1 MRVALIHATPASM
14 APIENAFAKLWPE
27 AAAKLQH
34 LLDGSLSKDVAA
46 AGSLGPSFDRRMLD
60 LCAYALGTGSEA
72 VLFTCSAFGRSI
84 EACQAAHPGVAVLKP
99 NEAMM
104 VEALELAEAHAAAA
118 AAASPTA
125 GSSDA
130 AVPPPCR
137 IGVLATFEPTIASIT
152 AEIGALAAA
161 RGSGGGGG
169 GGGIGGGSGGNGGT
183 DAPPLF
189 ALECRHVP
197 SAMEALLGGDQPS
210 HDRLVAAA
218 AAAMLDGG
226 GGGGAG
232 GGRAPQV
239 LLLAQYSMACAA
251 PAVQAALREAGCAEV
266 QVLTS
271 PESAVRALKARTQQ
285 YA

>member
-1 MRVALIHATPASM
+1 M
-14 APIENAFAKLWPE
+14 APIENAFANIWPE

-46 AGSLGPSFDRRMLD
+46 AGSLEPSFDRRMRD
-60 LCAYALGTGSEA
+60 LCGYALGTGSEA

-104 VEALELAEAHAAAA
+104 VEALELAEAHAAVAT
-118 AAASPTA
+118 AASPTA

-130 AVPPPCR
+130 APPPCR

-161 RGSGGGGG
+161 RGSGGSGAGGG
-169 GGGIGGGSGGNGGT
+169 GGGDGGT
-183 DAPPLF
+183 GAPPLF

-226 GGGGAG
+226 R
-232 GGRAPQV
+232 GRAPQV

-251 PAVQAALREAGCAEV
+251 PAVQAALREAGCAGI

-285 YA
+285 